1 MDVLVVFANFAVFSF
16 LTNINH
22 NIEDDRVVVVV
33 VVVVTVVTVVFFF
46 LSSQSQ
52 VSTAY

>member
-33 VVVVTVVTVVFFF
+33 VVVTVVTVVFFF